1 MAYLPQSECL
11 TSSESLKQADV
22 VSGSVL
28 KPENWQADALEYY
41 QEVCQLVD
49 AFSKARTRHQAD
61 PVMEFLFKYYQQ
73 GPAKLKR
80 WSPGAGIRLE
90 GAGMYDDSPERAPD
104 YFFRHK
110 AYRRAGDDL
119 MLHPADFPAKK
130 QRGTRWMLALLKA
143 THERKP
149 TLNCCGMHEWAM
161 VYELEEGQQRHQQF
175 PLRLSRAEIKE
186 LVDSN
191 PVKCTHFDAFRF
203 FTPPARPLNQ
213 HTLSRDS
220 MQEMEQPGCLHTN
233 MDLYKWA
240 FKMQPWISSHLML
253 AAFKLACKARL
264 LDMQAGPYDLR
275 SLGYEPLLIETEAGR
290 QEYKTR
296 QAGIWKEAAP
306 VRQALIHHF
315 EKLLY
320 AVEATDSAPNP
331 SP

>member
-49 AFSKARTRHQAD
+49 AFSKARTHHQAD

-90 GAGMYDDSPERAPD
+90 GAGMYDDAPERAPD

-331 SP
+331 SS